1 MLYCELHLDSQAYNG
16 HLVIKESPAAPA
28 VGAGLLIL
36 GREQDGSP
44 EHAGQQDASSG
55 PARGCAWGN
64 TVSGWAR
71 PSVGGDRRALGAG
84 LTAWSS
90 GVQAGEPE
98 RGQPRIQVS
107 GRERVLGVMNS
118 RQCHSTEPVYKV
130 WGRDKKTFWGS
141 DSAPKSDP
149 VPSSILS

>member
-1 MLYCELHLDSQAYNG
+1 MLYCELHLDSQASNG
-16 HLVIKESPAAPA
+16 HLLIKESPAAPA

-44 EHAGQQDASSG
+44 EHAGEQDASSG

-90 GVQAGEPE
+90 LWCAGGRTGERPAEDPGVGKREGAGGHE
-98 RGQPRIQVS
+98 QP
-107 GRERVLGVMNS
+107 
-118 RQCHSTEPVYKV
+118 
-130 WGRDKKTFWGS
+130 
-141 DSAPKSDP
+141 P
-149 VPSSILS
+149 VPQHKTCL